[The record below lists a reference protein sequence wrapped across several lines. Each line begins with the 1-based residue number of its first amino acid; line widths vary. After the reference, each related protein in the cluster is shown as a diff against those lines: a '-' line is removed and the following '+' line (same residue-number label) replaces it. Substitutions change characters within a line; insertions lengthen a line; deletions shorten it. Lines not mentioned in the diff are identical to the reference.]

1 MAATT
6 ETASANAIELRG
18 IAKSFGGAQA
28 LTGATLTV
36 KRASVCGLVGQN
48 GAGKSTLIKILA
60 GLYAPDAGEILIDG
74 QAIDRLTP
82 QTAERLGVHFIHQ
95 DRLLPPSF
103 TVGEALFLGREP
115 RVRAF
120 PALVDRRAMRRQ
132 AAEVL
137 YDYFGVVLPAG
148 VLISELTAAQK
159 QIVQITRALLHGPS
173 TLVFDEPTAAL
184 VTREAEI
191 LFALIRRL
199 RSEGI
204 TIIYI
209 SHYLAEIENL
219 CDSVT
224 VLRNGRDV
232 AVVDPR
238 VISPNAVASL
248 MVARDI
254 KDLFPKRRV
263 AIAEPILS
271 VDRLS
276 APGKFRNVSFSVR
289 KGEIVGLTGLLGSGV
304 KEVVR
309 ALFGL
314 ERAHGDIRIHGSR
327 ASLPSPKAA
336 VDAGLAFVPED
347 RRNDGVGLRLS
358 VLENTTLA
366 SLGRFSRRG
375 LMRRSR
381 EIAEVDGLIDKLSI
395 RTANR
400 NALVRTLSGGNQQ
413 KVALAK
419 WLSRQS
425 GLYILDEPTIGVD
438 VGSKTEIYELIGD
451 LVERGAG
458 VLFLSNDL
466 LELLGLADRIL
477 VMYRGEISREF
488 EAASATAA
496 EILAEATGAAEEMRS
511 VG

>member
-1 MAATT
+1 MG
-6 ETASANAIELRG
+6 EIASAPAIELRG
-18 IAKSFGGAQA
+18 IVKAFGGVQA
-28 LTGATLTV
+28 LAGATLKV
-36 KRASVCGLVGQN
+36 DRASVCGLVGQN

-60 GLYAPDAGEILIDG
+60 GLYAPDAGEISIRG
-74 QAIDRLTP
+74 QIVDRLTP
-82 QTAERLGVHFIHQ
+82 QKVERLGVHFIHQ

-115 RVRAF
+115 RLRAF
-120 PALVDRRAMRRQ
+120 PAVVNRRAMRLQ
-132 AAEVL
+132 AADIL
-137 YDYFGVVLPAG
+137 RDYFGFALPSGA
-148 VLISELTAAQK
+148 LISELTAAQK
-159 QIVQITRALLHGPS
+159 QIVQITRALLHEPT

-224 VLRNGRDV
+224 VLRNGKDV

-238 VISPNAVASL
+238 TTPANAIASL

-254 KDLFPKRRV
+254 RDFFPKRRV
-263 AIAEPILS
+263 AVGEPILT
-271 VDRLS
+271 VEGLS
-276 APGKFRNVSFSVR
+276 SPGKFRNLSFSVR
-289 KGEIVGLTGLLGSGV
+289 RGEIVGLTGLLGSGA

-314 ERAHGDIRIHGSR
+314 EKAKGEIKISGSQASIH
-327 ASLPSPKAA
+327 LPKAA
-336 VDAGLAFVPED
+336 VGAGLAFVPED
-347 RRNDGVGLRLS
+347 RRNNGVGLRLS
-358 VLENTTLA
+358 VLENATLA

-375 LMRRSR
+375 FLRRSA
-381 EIAEVDGLIDKLSI
+381 ENAEVDRLVDLLSI
-395 RTANR
+395 RAANR
-400 NALVRTLSGGNQQ
+400 NSLVGTLSGGNQQ

-425 GLYILDEPTIGVD
+425 SLYIMDEPTIGVD
-438 VGSKTEIYELIGD
+438 VGSKVEIYGLIGE

-458 VLFLSNDL
+458 VLILSNDL
-466 LELLGLADRIL
+466 PELLGLADRIL

-488 EAASATAA
+488 DAASATAA
-496 EILAEATGAAEEMRS
+496 EILAQATGAAELRN

>member
-1 MAATT
+1 MKDIAPAP
-6 ETASANAIELRG
+6 AVELRE
-18 IAKSFGGAQA
+18 IVKAFGGVQA
-28 LTGATLTV
+28 LAGATLTV
-36 KRASVCGLVGQN
+36 DHASVCGLVGQN

-60 GLYAPDAGEILIDG
+60 GLYAPDAGEILIGG
-74 QAIDRLTP
+74 QVVDRLTP
-82 QTAERLGVHFIHQ
+82 QKAERLGIHFIHQ

-115 RVRAF
+115 RLRAF
-120 PALVDRRAMRRQ
+120 PPVIDRRAMRRQ
-132 AAEVL
+132 AAGML
-137 YDYFGVVLPAG
+137 RDYFGLALPAG

-159 QIVQITRALLHGPS
+159 QIVQITRALLHNPS

-204 TIIYI
+204 TIVYI

-224 VLRNGRDV
+224 VLRNGKDV

-238 VISPNAVASL
+238 TTPANAIASL
-248 MVARDI
+248 MVARNI

-263 AIAEPILS
+263 EVGEPILT
-271 VDRLS
+271 VERLS
-276 APGKFRNVSFSVR
+276 APGKFSNLSFSVR
-289 KGEIVGLTGLLGSGV
+289 SGEIVGLTGLIGSGA
-304 KEVVR
+304 KDVVR

-314 ERAHGDIRIHGSR
+314 EKATGEIRINGAL
-327 ASLPSPKAA
+327 ASIRSPKAA
-336 VDAGLAFVPED
+336 VDGGLAFVPED
-347 RRNDGVGLRLS
+347 RRSNGVGLHLS
-358 VLENTTLA
+358 VLENATLS
-366 SLGRFSRRG
+366 SLARFSRRG
-375 LMRRSR
+375 LMRRS
-381 EIAEVDGLIDKLSI
+381 AENAAVDRLVDQLSI
-395 RTANR
+395 RAASR
-400 NALVRTLSGGNQQ
+400 SALVGTLSGGNQQ

-425 GLYILDEPTIGVD
+425 RLYILDEPTIGVD
-438 VGSKTEIYELIGD
+438 VGSKIEIYGLIGD

-458 VLFLSNDL
+458 VLILSNDL
-466 LELLGLADRIL
+466 AELLGLADRIL

-488 EAASATAA
+488 DAASATA
-496 EILAEATGAAEEMRS
+496 EEVLAQATGAAELRN

>member
-1 MAATT
+1 M
-6 ETASANAIELRG
+6 EDIGSAIELRG
-18 IAKSFGGAQA
+18 IFKAFGGVQA
-28 LTGATLTV
+28 LAGATLGV
-36 KRASVCGLVGQN
+36 DPASVCGLVGQN

-60 GLYAPDAGEILIDG
+60 GLYAPDAGEISIGG
-74 QAIDRLTP
+74 QVVDRLTP
-82 QTAERLGVHFIHQ
+82 QKVERLGVHFIHQ

-115 RVRAF
+115 RLRGF
-120 PALVDRRAMRRQ
+120 PAVVDRRAMRLQ
-132 AAEVL
+132 AADIL
-137 YDYFGVVLPAG
+137 RDYFGLALPSG

-159 QIVQITRALLHGPS
+159 QIVQITRALLHNPS

-191 LFALIRRL
+191 LFTLIRRL

-204 TIIYI
+204 TIVYI

-238 VISPNAVASL
+238 TTPASAIASL

-254 KDLFPKRRV
+254 KDFFPKRRV
-263 AIAEPILS
+263 ELGEPILT
-271 VDRLS
+271 VERLS
-276 APGKFRNVSFSVR
+276 SPGKFRNVSFSVR
-289 KGEIVGLTGLLGSGV
+289 KGEIVGLTGLLGSGA

-314 ERAHGDIRIHGSR
+314 EKAKGELRISGAP
-327 ASLPSPKAA
+327 ASICLPKAA
-336 VDAGLAFVPED
+336 VGAGLAFVPED
-347 RRNDGVGLRLS
+347 RRNNGVGLRLS
-358 VLENTTLA
+358 VLENATLA
-366 SLGRFSRRG
+366 SLGRFARG
-375 LMRRSR
+375 GFLHRPA
-381 EIAEVDGLIDKLSI
+381 ENAEVDRLVDLLSI
-395 RTANR
+395 RAANR
-400 NALVRTLSGGNQQ
+400 NALVGTLSGGNQQ
-413 KVALAK
+413 KLVLAK

-438 VGSKTEIYELIGD
+438 VGSKIEIYGLIGD

-458 VLFLSNDL
+458 VLILSNDL
-466 LELLGLADRIL
+466 PELLGLSDRIL
-477 VMYRGEISREF
+477 VMYRGDISREF
-488 EAASATAA
+488 DAVSATAG
-496 EILAEATGAAEEMRS
+496 EILAQATGATELRD

>member
-1 MAATT
+1 MKDIAPAP
-6 ETASANAIELRG
+6 AVELRE
-18 IAKSFGGAQA
+18 IVKAFGGVQA
-28 LTGATLTV
+28 LAGATLTV
-36 KRASVCGLVGQN
+36 DRASVCGLVGQN

-60 GLYAPDAGEILIDG
+60 GLYAPDAGEILIGG
-74 QAIDRLTP
+74 QVVDRLTP
-82 QTAERLGVHFIHQ
+82 QKAERLGIHFIHQ

-115 RVRAF
+115 RLRAF
-120 PALVDRRAMRRQ
+120 PPVIDRRAMRRQ
-132 AAEVL
+132 AAGML
-137 YDYFGVVLPAG
+137 RDYFGLALPSG

-159 QIVQITRALLHGPS
+159 QIVQITRALLHSPS

-204 TIIYI
+204 TIVYI

-224 VLRNGRDV
+224 VLRNGKDV

-238 VISPNAVASL
+238 TTPANAIASL

-254 KDLFPKRRV
+254 KELFPKRRV
-263 AIAEPILS
+263 EFSEPVLT
-271 VDRLS
+271 VARLS
-276 APGKFRNVSFSVR
+276 SPGKFSNLSFSVSR
-289 KGEIVGLTGLLGSGV
+289 GEIVGLTGLIGSGA
-304 KEVVR
+304 KDVVR

-314 ERAHGDIRIHGSR
+314 EKAAGEIQISGSQASIR
-327 ASLPSPKAA
+327 SPKAA

-347 RRNDGVGLRLS
+347 RRGNGVGLRLS
-358 VLENTTLA
+358 VLENATLA
-366 SLGRFSRRG
+366 CLGRFSRRG
-375 LMRRSR
+375 FMRRSA
-381 EIAEVDGLIDKLSI
+381 ENAEVDRLVDQLSI
-395 RTANR
+395 RAANR
-400 NALVRTLSGGNQQ
+400 SALVGTLSGGNQQ

-425 GLYILDEPTIGVD
+425 RLYILDEPTIGVD
-438 VGSKTEIYELIGD
+438 VGSKIEIYGLIGD

-458 VLFLSNDL
+458 VLILSNDL
-466 LELLGLADRIL
+466 AELLGLADRIL

-488 EAASATAA
+488 DAASTTAE
-496 EILAEATGAAEEMRS
+496 EILTQATGAAELRN

>member
-1 MAATT
+1 
-6 ETASANAIELRG
+6 
-18 IAKSFGGAQA
+18 
-28 LTGATLTV
+28 
-36 KRASVCGLVGQN
+36 
-48 GAGKSTLIKILA
+48 
-60 GLYAPDAGEILIDG
+60 
-74 QAIDRLTP
+74 
-82 QTAERLGVHFIHQ
+82 
-95 DRLLPPSF
+95 
-103 TVGEALFLGREP
+103 
-115 RVRAF
+115 
-120 PALVDRRAMRRQ
+120 
-132 AAEVL
+132 
-137 YDYFGVVLPAG
+137 
-148 VLISELTAAQK
+148 
-159 QIVQITRALLHGPS
+159 
-173 TLVFDEPTAAL
+173 VFDEPTAAL

-204 TIIYI
+204 TIVYI

-224 VLRNGRDV
+224 VLRNGKDV

-238 VISPNAVASL
+238 VTSANAIASL

-263 AIAEPILS
+263 AIAEPILT

-276 APGKFRNVSFSVR
+276 APGKFRNISFSVR
-289 KGEIVGLTGLLGSGV
+289 KGEIVGLTGLLGSGA

-314 ERAHGDIRIHGSR
+314 EKADGEIRIRGPQ
-327 ASLPSPKAA
+327 ASIHSPKAA
-336 VDAGLAFVPED
+336 VDAGFAFVPED

-366 SLGRFSRRG
+366 SLGSFSHRG
-375 LMRRSR
+375 LMRQSA
-381 EIAEVDGLIDKLSI
+381 EIAEVDRLVDKLSI
-395 RTANR
+395 RAANR
-400 NALVRTLSGGNQQ
+400 NSLVRTLSGGNQQ

-438 VGSKTEIYELIGD
+438 VGSKVEIYELIGD

-458 VLFLSNDL
+458 VLILSNDL
-466 LELLGLADRIL
+466 PELLGLADRIL
-477 VMYRGEISREF
+477 VMYRGEISRAF
-488 EAASATAA
+488 EATSATAA
-496 EILAEATGAAEEMRS
+496 EILAEATGAGENVRH

>member
-1 MAATT
+1 M
-6 ETASANAIELRG
+6 ASAPAIELRG
-18 IAKSFGGAQA
+18 VVKAFGGVQA
-28 LTGATLTV
+28 LAGATLTV
-36 KRASVCGLVGQN
+36 NRASVGGLVGQN

-60 GLYAPDAGEILIDG
+60 GLYHPDAGEVLING
-74 QAIDRLTP
+74 QAVDRLTP
-82 QTAERLGVHFIHQ
+82 QKVERLGIHFIHQ
-95 DRLLPPSF
+95 ERLLPPSL

-115 RVRAF
+115 RLRAF
-120 PALVDRRAMRRQ
+120 PLVIDRRAMRRR
-132 AAEVL
+132 AADIL
-137 YDYFGVVLPAG
+137 RDYFGLALPSQ

-159 QIVQITRALLHGPS
+159 QIVQIIRALLHNPL

-199 RSEGI
+199 RSEGM
-204 TIIYI
+204 TIVYI

-224 VLRNGRDV
+224 VLRNGKDV

-238 VISPNAVASL
+238 TTPASAIASL

-254 KDLFPKRRV
+254 DDLFPKRRV
-263 AIAEPILS
+263 EVREPILT
-271 VDRLS
+271 VERLS
-276 APGKFRNVSFSVR
+276 SPGKFSNLSFSIR
-289 KGEIVGLTGLLGSGV
+289 KGEIVGLTGLIGSGA

-314 ERAHGDIRIHGSR
+314 ERAEGEIRLSGSQ
-327 ASLPSPKAA
+327 ASIRSPKAA

-347 RRNDGVGLRLS
+347 RRSNGVGLRLS
-358 VLENTTLA
+358 VLENATLA

-375 LMRRSR
+375 LMRRSA
-381 EIAEVDGLIDKLSI
+381 ENTEVDRLVELLSI
-395 RTANR
+395 RAANR
-400 NALVRTLSGGNQQ
+400 SSLVGTLSGGNQQ

-425 GLYILDEPTIGVD
+425 RLYILDEPTIGVD
-438 VGSKTEIYELIGD
+438 VGSKIEIYRLIGD
-451 LVERGAG
+451 LVDRGAG
-458 VLFLSNDL
+458 VLILSNDL
-466 LELLGLADRIL
+466 PELLGLADRIL
-477 VMYRGEISREF
+477 VMYRGDILREF
-488 EAASATAA
+488 DAASATAE
-496 EILAEATGAAEEMRS
+496 EILAQATGAAELRN